1 MKTNEFHVNAAGS
14 GSSWNQPIF
23 RLTNGN
29 VDFAN
34 LGLASVLICMS
45 CVRHMNE
52 IRKTT
57 CCLSATAKWHII
69 DE

>member
-14 GSSWNQPIF
+14 GSSWNQPTF

-52 IRKTT
+52 TT